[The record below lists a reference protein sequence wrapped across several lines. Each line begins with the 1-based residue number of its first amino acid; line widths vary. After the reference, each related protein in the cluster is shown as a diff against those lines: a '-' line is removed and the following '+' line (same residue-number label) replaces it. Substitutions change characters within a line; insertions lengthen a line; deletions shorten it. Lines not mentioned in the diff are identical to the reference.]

1 MTPAA
6 RPPAKA
12 AASRPAKAARA
23 HHAPDAAAPYGT
35 PLTRA
40 VAAITAALGSF
51 PAIGFAAAL
60 ILTWVV
66 GLFLV
71 RGGFLNQ
78 NYQLVINTLTTII
91 TFLMVF
97 VIQNTQ
103 NRDGRALQTK
113 LDAQTEA
120 LAAIA
125 VALGI
130 DDEDLPTLKR
140 LIGVEDAPDA
150 DIRDLQQAVRAKNEA
165 GGRGDT
171 RAVSAASSLRD

>member
-1 MTPAA
+1 MSPG
-6 RPPAKA
+6 
-12 AASRPAKAARA
+12 
-23 HHAPDAAAPYGT
+23 PDHSSKSEERYGT

-40 VAAITAALGSF
+40 VAAVTAAVGSF
-51 PAIGFAAAL
+51 PAIALAVGL
-60 ILTWVV
+60 ILMWLV

-125 VALGI
+125 VALNI
-130 DDEDLPTLKR
+130 DDDDLPTLKR
-140 LIGVEDAPDA
+140 LIGVEDAPEA
-150 DIRDLQQAVRAKNEA
+150 DIRDVQQAVRQNAERHGRHEDHMVTPQRGLPA
-165 GGRGDT
+165 GRGKAPIS
-171 RAVSAASSLRD
+171 RG